1 MAREFLLGFA
11 TGFIGKFH
19 HLRAQDARDLITRAA
34 QNDEN
39 DPDPCDFADDM
50 IEAVCDCRPT
60 AGYAAPWPRE
70 DPGPHGLKAGVD
82 RPQ

>member
-19 HLRAQDARDLITRAA
+19 HLRAQDAGNLTTRAT

-39 DPDPCDFADDM
+39 DPDLRLQT
-50 IEAVCDCRPT
+50 I
-60 AGYAAPWPRE
+60 
-70 DPGPHGLKAGVD
+70 
-82 RPQ
+82 